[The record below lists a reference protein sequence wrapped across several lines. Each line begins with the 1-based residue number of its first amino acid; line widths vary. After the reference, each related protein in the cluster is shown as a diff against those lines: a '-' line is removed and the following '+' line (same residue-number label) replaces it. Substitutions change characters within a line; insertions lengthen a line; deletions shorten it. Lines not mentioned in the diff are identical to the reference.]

1 MSTNAAIMRRLDAL
15 EARLAPPAVDDGAL
29 ERLIAEMDIVA
40 ARLRASKDWTEP
52 TPEENAAYWREFEAF
67 MATLA

>member
-29 ERLIAEMDIVA
+29 ERVMAELDRMA
-40 ARLRASKDWTEP
+40 ERMRAQSWPEP
-52 TPEENAAYWREFEAF
+52 TPEQIAALLAEFEAS
-67 MATLA
+67 MATL